1 MPVKS
6 DKKEKVIFVL
16 VLLIFIFIGW
26 RLVKSKDN
34 KIVLNKQNNVMESI
48 EKDLNEKILS
58 EKNSDEKTAEDVNN
72 LEKIFIHIDGEV
84 NKPGLYECTKCQRIQ
99 DVVDMAGGLTENA
112 DTLPINFSQKLND
125 EMKIVIPTKQ
135 SEDHSDTGNSI
146 NDAGSNQNDYVWDG
160 ENDEFNRKTDNI
172 PSKVN
177 INKATV
183 DELMTIPSIGEKKA
197 KLIVEYRDKT
207 GFEEPEDIMNVS
219 GIGEKIFEAIKDF
232 IVVE

>member
-6 DKKEKVIFVL
+6 DKKEKVIFIL

-34 KIVLNKQNNVMESI
+34 KIVLNKQNNIKESV
-48 EKDLNEKILS
+48 EDSNEKILS
-58 EKNSDEKTAEDVNN
+58 GKNSDEKTAEDANN

-84 NKPGLYECTKCQRIQ
+84 NKPGLYECTKGQRIQ

-112 DTLPINFSQKLND
+112 NTLPINFSQKLND

-135 SEDHSDTGNSI
+135 SEDHSDTGNSS

-160 ENDEFNRKTDNI
+160 ENDEFNRKPNSNI
-172 PSKVN
+172 LSKVN

-183 DELMTIPSIGEKKA
+183 DELMTLPSIGEKKA
-197 KLIVEYRDKT
+197 KLIVEYREKT
-207 GFEEPEDIMNVS
+207 GFKEPEDIMNVS